1 MYIATKHNIAI
12 IITCNEKSKLFN
24 CSQTT
29 SLDTATMEHKMVYLV
44 TLCCALV
51 HVSLAGFD
59 VFFPRMVA
67 KGGTIIYF
75 SCKAVSYLLYPL
87 LGWMA
92 DVCFTRYKFVL
103 FSFIA
108 TILGSTL
115 GIVTSALI
123 LEFPEYRLS
132 LFYLAGLV
140 IVIALIAIGLFESTA
155 IQFGM
160 DQMLEAS
167 SDKLST
173 FIHWY
178 YWSSNLGYL
187 VIMSISYAVVIY
199 YHQCTV
205 TLDIRKINNTA
216 LFLLEYETDIVNTAV
231 LLCVG
236 LQLVCACTGLCVLVC
251 YKRQLNIDRTGEHP
265 LKLIYQVLR
274 YAWNH
279 TCPENRSAFTY
290 WEEDIPPR
298 IDLGK
303 LKYGGPFTTEEVEDT
318 KTFFRI
324 ILLLLSLLGFHL
336 SGHGYSLFDQ
346 LTRRQCPTVFSISLA
361 TDPMNTTLITI
372 TIGVPLY
379 QLVFVHCCK
388 NYVPNMLKRM
398 GLGLLCCLIRE
409 VIKILIHVTMTKGK
423 ICKLADSIPIVS
435 CYLISSKI
443 KIINGTCSMLSEY
456 QDYCDL
462 NNTPFLL
469 MIIPNVLQGL
479 AFLLVFMSTLEFICA
494 QAPLRLKGL
503 LIGIWYALLT
513 VYYLSVAVTEL
524 FITDVTT
531 WEVFHEVKA
540 FLIFLSLMLYL
551 CVSRR
556 YRYRLRDEVVNE
568 QFLVEEIYEREL
580 SQAEEYKRERNR
592 NYGSLNH

>member
-1 MYIATKHNIAI
+1 MAYPVI
-12 IITCNEKSKLFN
+12 
-24 CSQTT
+24 
-29 SLDTATMEHKMVYLV
+29 
-44 TLCCALV
+44 LCCALIHMSLIGADV
-51 HVSLAGFD
+51 HLYHII
-59 VFFPRMVA
+59 A
-67 KGGTIIYF
+67 KNGTVILLI
-75 SCKAVSYLLYPL
+75 CKAVSYFLYPL

-92 DVCFTRYKFVL
+92 DAYFTRYKFVL
-103 FSFIA
+103 ISFI
-108 TILGSTL
+108 TIILGS
-115 GIVTSALI
+115 
-123 LEFPEYRLS
+123 S
-132 LFYLAGLV
+132 LM
-140 IVIALIAIGLFESTA
+140 IVINILSIGLPQYHLMFYYPAGVVIICNLIAMGLFESTA

-178 YWSSNLGYL
+178 YWSSNLGKITIL
-187 VIMSISYAVVIY
+187 SISYAVPIY
-199 YHQCTV
+199 FQKCTM
-205 TLDIRKINNTA
+205 TLDISQTKDTINYLQQTLVKSINITA
-216 LFLLEYETDIVNTAV
+216 IV
-231 LLCVG
+231 CVG

-336 SGHGYSLFDQ
+336 SGHGYSLLDQ
-346 LTRRQCPTVFSISLA
+346 LARRQCPTPLVLLL
-361 TDPMNTTLITI
+361 TGDPMNIILITV

-379 QLVFVHCCK
+379 QLVFVRCCK
-388 NYVPNMLKRM
+388 KYKYIPNMLKRI
-398 GLGLLCCLIRE
+398 GLGLLCCFINE
-409 VIKILIHVTMTKGK
+409 VIQIIIHATMTERKM
-423 ICKLADSIPIVS
+423 CKLADKNSLVS
-435 CYLISSKI
+435 CYVITSEI
-443 KIINGTCSMLSEY
+443 RINETCSLLHD
-456 QDYCDL
+456 DYCNQ

-469 MIIPNVLQGL
+469 IIVPTVLQGL

-503 LIGIWYALLT
+503 LIGIWYALLA
-513 VYYLSVAVTEL
+513 VYYLPVGVSEL

-580 SQAEEYKRERNR
+580 AQAEEYERA
-592 NYGSLNH
+592 GILQSS

>member
-1 MYIATKHNIAI
+1 MCIFISNHNIKEI
-12 IITCNEKSKLFN
+12 DKLFTMYN
-24 CSQTT
+24 SF
-29 SLDTATMEHKMVYLV
+29 DTATMEHKMAFLV
-44 TLCCALV
+44 ILCCTLV
-51 HVSLAGFD
+51 HISLVGSNL
-59 VFFPRMVA
+59 FFYHIVVRS
-67 KGGTIIYF
+67 GIIIF
-75 SCKAVSYLLYPL
+75 LSCTAVSYLLYPL

-108 TILGSTL
+108 TILGSIL
-115 GIVTSALI
+115 GIVTSALV
-123 LEFPEYRLS
+123 LKFPEHRLS
-132 LFYLAGLV
+132 LYYIGGLAVVVG
-140 IVIALIAIGLFESTA
+140 LIAIGLFESTA

-178 YWSSNLGYL
+178 YWSSNLGKL
-187 VIMSISYAVVIY
+187 VIVFISYAVVMYFDRMMKLNITRPMY
-199 YHQCTV
+199 
-205 TLDIRKINNTA
+205 
-216 LFLLEYETDIVNTAV
+216 LLEYQIEVANTAV

-236 LQLVCACTGLCVLVC
+236 LQLVCACTGLCVLVR

-265 LKLIYQVLR
+265 LKLIYRVLR

-303 LKYGGPFTTEEVEDT
+303 LKYGGPFTIEEVEDT

-336 SGHGYSLFDQ
+336 TGHGYSLLDQ
-346 LTRRQCPTVFSISLA
+346 LTRRQCPTHLVLLL
-361 TDPMNTTLITI
+361 TEDPMNIILITI
-372 TIGVPLY
+372 AIGVPLY
-379 QLVFVHCCK
+379 QLVFVRCCK
-388 NYVPNMLKRM
+388 KYVPNMLKLM
-398 GLGLLCCLIRE
+398 GLGLLCCLIKE
-409 VIKILIHVTMTKGK
+409 ATEIIIHTTMVEGK
-423 ICKLADSIPIVS
+423 VCKLIDSNPIVS
-435 CYLISSKI
+435 CYFISSKI
-443 KIINGTCSMLSEY
+443 NINGSCSIL
-456 QDYCDL
+456 QNYCEV
-462 NNTPFLL
+462 NNIPFLL
-469 MIIPNVLQGL
+469 MIIPNVLLGL
-479 AFLLVFMSTLEFICA
+479 AFLSVFLTTLEFICA

-503 LIGIWYALLT
+503 LIGIWYALLA
-513 VYYLSVAVTEL
+513 VYYLPVAVSDT

-551 CVSRR
+551 CVSRW

-568 QFLVEEIYEREL
+568 QFLVEEIYERQL
-580 SQAEEYKRERNR
+580 AQAEEYEKEQEHLDTRASSS

>member
-1 MYIATKHNIAI
+1 MAYLI
-12 IITCNEKSKLFN
+12 I
-24 CSQTT
+24 
-29 SLDTATMEHKMVYLV
+29 
-44 TLCCALV
+44 LCCALI
-51 HVSLAGFD
+51 HMSLLGSDVSLYRD
-59 VFFPRMVA
+59 IA
-67 KGGTIIYF
+67 KSGTIIFF
-75 SCKAVSYLLYPL
+75 SCKAASYILYPL

-92 DVCFTRYKFVL
+92 DVCFTRYSFL
-103 FSFIA
+103 LLSFIA
-108 TILGSTL
+108 TILCSIL
-115 GIVTSALI
+115 GIVTSALV
-123 LEFPEYRLS
+123 LVFPQDFLI
-132 LFYLAGLV
+132 FYYPGGLV
-140 IVIALIAIGLFESTA
+140 IIVGVVALGLFESTA

-178 YWSSNLGYL
+178 YWSSSLGNL
-187 VIMSISYAVVIY
+187 VILCIIYAVQIY
-199 YHQCTV
+199 YHQCTSKLEV
-205 TLDIRKINNTA
+205 SLANNTIP
-216 LFLLEYETDIVNTAV
+216 FLLGYQIDIANTTI
-231 LLCVG
+231 LFSVG
-236 LQLVCACTGLCVLVC
+236 LQLMCACTGLCVLVR

-265 LKLIYQVLR
+265 LKLIYRVLR

-336 SGHGYSLFDQ
+336 SGHGYSLLDQ
-346 LTRRQCPTVFSISLA
+346 LARRQCPTFVVLILA
-361 TDPMNTTLITI
+361 GDPMNVTLITI
-372 TIGVPLY
+372 IIGVPLY
-379 QLVFVHCCK
+379 QLVFVRCCK
-388 NYVPNMLKRM
+388 KYVPNLFKILGM
-398 GLGLLCCLIRE
+398 GLLCCFIKEVTLI
-409 VIKILIHVTMTKGK
+409 IIHATMIEGK
-423 ICKLADSIPIVS
+423 LCKTVDIIPLVS
-435 CYLISSKI
+435 CYIISSS
-443 KIINGTCSMLSEY
+443 NDTCSFLPEY
-456 QDYCDL
+456 HHYCIF

-479 AFLLVFMSTLEFICA
+479 AFLLVFMTALEFICA

-503 LIGIWYALLT
+503 LIGIWYALLA
-513 VYYLSVAVTEL
+513 VYYLPVAL
-524 FITDVTT
+524 PDYLITDVTT
-531 WEVFHEVKA
+531 WEVFLEVKA

-568 QFLVEEIYEREL
+568 QYLVEEIYERQL
-580 SQAEEYKRERNR
+580 AQAEEYERKQNCKKIKQ
-592 NYGSLNH
+592 SSTH

>member
-1 MYIATKHNIAI
+1 MA
-12 IITCNEKSKLFN
+12 
-24 CSQTT
+24 
-29 SLDTATMEHKMVYLV
+29 YLV
-44 TLCCALV
+44 IFCCALS
-51 HVSLAGFD
+51 HMSLAGSD
-59 VFFPRMVA
+59 VTFYRA
-67 KGGTIIYF
+67 ITKSGIIIIF

-103 FSFIA
+103 FSFVLM
-108 TILGSTL
+108 ILASIL
-115 GIVTSALI
+115 CVVASVLI
-123 LEFPEYRLS
+123 LKIPVHRHS
-132 LFYLAGLV
+132 LYPIFGLT
-140 IVIALIAIGLFESTA
+140 IVIGLIAIGLFESTA

-167 SDKLST
+167 SDKLSG

-178 YWSSNLGYL
+178 YWSSSLGNLIIIY
-187 VIMSISYAVVIY
+187 ISYGVLIY
-199 YHQCTV
+199 YHQCTE
-205 TLDIRKINNTA
+205 TLDTGQTNNTTLSLLGYEIDIA
-216 LFLLEYETDIVNTAV
+216 STVISFFLS
-231 LLCVG
+231 
-236 LQLVCACTGLCVLVC
+236 LQLVCACTGLCVLVH
-251 YKRQLNIDRTGEHP
+251 YKRQLNIDRTGKHP

-336 SGHGYSLFDQ
+336 SGHGYSLTDQ
-346 LTRRQCPTVFSISLA
+346 LARRQCPTFVVWMLA
-361 TDPMNTTLITI
+361 GDPMNTTLITV

-379 QLVFVHCCK
+379 QLVFVRCCK
-388 NYVPNMLKRM
+388 KYEYIFNMLKLM
-398 GLGLLCCLIRE
+398 GLGLLCCLIKA
-409 VIKILIHVTMTKGK
+409 VTQIIIHATMTEGK
-423 ICKLADSIPIVS
+423 VCELADKKNPMVS
-435 CYLISSKI
+435 CYFILSKI
-443 KIINGTCSMLSEY
+443 IIDTNGTCSLIPEY
-456 QDYCDL
+456 QDYCNL

-469 MIIPNVLQGL
+469 MIIPNILHGL

-494 QAPLRLKGL
+494 QAPLQLKGL
-503 LIGIWYALLT
+503 LIGIWYALMA
-513 VYYLSVAVTEL
+513 VYYLPVAVTEL

-568 QFLVEEIYEREL
+568 QFLVEEIYERQL
-580 SQAEEYKRERNR
+580 AQAEEYERVQEYLDTSDSSS
-592 NYGSLNH
+592 NYGSLNQ

>member
-1 MYIATKHNIAI
+1 MA
-12 IITCNEKSKLFN
+12 
-24 CSQTT
+24 
-29 SLDTATMEHKMVYLV
+29 YLV
-44 TLCCALV
+44 IFCCTLAHL
-51 HVSLAGFD
+51 SLLGSD
-59 VFFPRMVA
+59 MILYHTISRNGIVFFS
-67 KGGTIIYF
+67 I
-75 SCKAVSYLLYPL
+75 CKAVSYLLYPL
-87 LGWMA
+87 IGWMA
-92 DVCFTRYKFVL
+92 DVCFTRYKFV
-103 FSFIA
+103 FSSFVA
-108 TILGSTL
+108 TILGGIL
-115 GIVTSALI
+115 GVVESALI
-123 LEFPEYRLS
+123 LKFPEHRHS
-132 LFYLAGLV
+132 LYYIAGLL
-140 IVIALIAIGLFESTA
+140 IVIELIALGLFESTA

-178 YWSSNLGYL
+178 YWSSSLGSL
-187 VIMSISYAVVIY
+187 VIMYIGYSVLMY
-199 YHQCTV
+199 YYQCGM
-205 TLDIRKINNTA
+205 TLDTQFTHNMDLVFIEYQIKIANISI
-216 LFLLEYETDIVNTAV
+216 LFSVV
-231 LLCVG
+231 

-265 LKLIYQVLR
+265 LKLISRVLR

-336 SGHGYSLFDQ
+336 SGHGYSLTDQ
-346 LTRRQCPTVFSISLA
+346 LARRQCPTLLVWMLA
-361 TDPMNTTLITI
+361 SDSMNITFI
-372 TIGVPLY
+372 IIIIGVPLY
-379 QLVFVHCCK
+379 QLVFVRCCNK
-388 NYVPNMLKRM
+388 YIPNMLKLM
-398 GLGLLCCLIRE
+398 GLGLLCCLFKE
-409 VIKILIHVTMTKGK
+409 VAEIIIHATMSKGK
-423 ICKLADSIPIVS
+423 VCKLADNHPSVS
-435 CYLISSKI
+435 CYFITSNI
-443 KIINGTCSMLSEY
+443 IINGTCSSLSEY
-456 QDYCDL
+456 QDYCEL

-479 AFLLVFMSTLEFICA
+479 AFLLVFMTTLEFICA

-503 LIGIWYALLT
+503 LIGIWYALLA
-513 VYYLSVAVTEL
+513 VYYLPVAVSET
-524 FITDVTT
+524 FIIDVTT

-568 QFLVEEIYEREL
+568 QYLVEEIYEREL
-580 SQAEEYKRERNR
+580 AQAEEYERDLYETISDSTDDTKGQ
-592 NYGSLNH
+592 YGSFNIN

>member
-1 MYIATKHNIAI
+1 MA
-12 IITCNEKSKLFN
+12 
-24 CSQTT
+24 
-29 SLDTATMEHKMVYLV
+29 YLV
-44 TLCCALV
+44 ILCCILI
-51 HVSLAGFD
+51 HVSLFGSD
-59 VFFPRMVA
+59 IVLYH
-67 KGGTIIYF
+67 TIAQNGIPIF
-75 SCKAVSYLLYPL
+75 LSSKAVSYLLYPL

-92 DVCFTRYKFVL
+92 DVCFTRFKFVL

-108 TILGSTL
+108 TILCSIL
-115 GIVTSALI
+115 VAVTTALI
-123 LEFPEYRLS
+123 FTFPEHRIS
-132 LFYLAGLV
+132 LYYIGGLA
-140 IVIALIAIGLFESTA
+140 IVIGLIAIGLFESTA

-178 YWSSNLGYL
+178 YWSSNLGKL
-187 VIMSISYAVVIY
+187 VIMYISFGVLMY
-199 YHQCTV
+199 YHQCATKP
-205 TLDIRKINNTA
+205 LDMMRQTILKIDIGNT
-216 LFLLEYETDIVNTAV
+216 TI

-236 LQLVCACTGLCVLVC
+236 LQLVCVCTGLCVLVH
-251 YKRQLNIDRTGEHP
+251 YKRQLNIDQTGEHP

-290 WEEDIPPR
+290 WEEDIPSR

-336 SGHGYSLFDQ
+336 SGHGYSLLHQ
-346 LTRRQCPTVFSISLA
+346 LTRRQCPTLLVWMS
-361 TDPMNTTLITI
+361 TGDPITTTFLTI
-372 TIGVPLY
+372 IIGVPLY
-379 QLVFVHCCK
+379 QLVFVRYCK
-388 NYVPNMLKRM
+388 RCVPNMLKRI
-398 GLGLLCCLIRE
+398 GLGVLCCLIKE
-409 VIKILIHVTMTKGK
+409 VTKIIIHATMTKGK
-423 ICKLADSIPIVS
+423 LCNLADKNSMVS

-443 KIINGTCSMLSEY
+443 NINGTCSILSEY
-456 QDYCDL
+456 QNYCDL
-462 NNTPFLL
+462 NNIPFLL

-479 AFLLVFMSTLEFICA
+479 AFLLVFMTTLEFICA

-503 LIGIWYALLT
+503 LIGIWYALLA
-513 VYYLSVAVTEL
+513 VYYLPVAVTEYFL
-524 FITDVTT
+524 TDDTT

-540 FLIFLSLMLYL
+540 FLTFLSLMLYL

-568 QFLVEEIYEREL
+568 QFLVEEIFERRL
-580 SQAEEYKRERNR
+580 AQAEEYSRE
-592 NYGSLNH
+592 SK

>member
-1 MYIATKHNIAI
+1 
-12 IITCNEKSKLFN
+12 
-24 CSQTT
+24 
-29 SLDTATMEHKMVYLV
+29 MEHKMAYLV
-44 TLCCALV
+44 ILCCTLIHMSMAGSDLSLY
-51 HVSLAGFD
+51 HVFGLYGT
-59 VFFPRMVA
+59 
-67 KGGTIIYF
+67 TIIF
-75 SCKAVSYLLYPL
+75 GSKAVSYFLYPL

-108 TILGSTL
+108 MILGSIPVAIET
-115 GIVTSALI
+115 
-123 LEFPEYRLS
+123 
-132 LFYLAGLV
+132 GLV
-140 IVIALIAIGLFESTA
+140 LRFPLEHGIFYFLSAITIIISIISIGLFESTA

-178 YWSSNLGYL
+178 YWSSSLGNLIILY
-187 VIMSISYAVVIY
+187 ISYAVMGY
-199 YHQCTV
+199 FHLCTM
-205 TLDIRKINNTA
+205 TIDNGQTMENYLLGIKIKMASTGV
-216 LFLLEYETDIVNTAV
+216 LFS
-231 LLCVG
+231 VG
-236 LQLVCACTGLCVLVC
+236 LQLVCACTGLCVLVR

-265 LKLIYQVLR
+265 LKLIYRVLR

-336 SGHGYSLFDQ
+336 SGHGYPLTNQ
-346 LTRRQCPTVFSISLA
+346 LARRQCPTLLVWMLA
-361 TDPMNTTLITI
+361 GDPMTITLITI
-372 TIGVPLY
+372 IIGVPLY
-379 QLVFVHCCK
+379 QLVFVRCCNK
-388 NYVPNMLKRM
+388 YIPNMLKRI
-398 GLGLLCCLIRE
+398 GLGLLCCLLKE
-409 VIKILIHVTMTKGK
+409 VAEIIIHATMFKGK
-423 ICKLADSIPIVS
+423 VCNLADENCLVS
-435 CYLISSKI
+435 CYLINLRI
-443 KIINGTCSMLSEY
+443 FINGTCSLLSEY
-456 QDYCDL
+456 QDYCEL
-462 NNTPFLL
+462 SNTPFLL

-479 AFLLVFMSTLEFICA
+479 AFLLVFMTTLEFICA

-503 LIGIWYALLT
+503 LIGIWYALLA
-513 VYYLSVAVTEL
+513 VYYLPVALPDYFT
-524 FITDVTT
+524 TNVTT

-580 SQAEEYKRERNR
+580 ARAKK
-592 NYGSLNH
+592 

>member
-1 MYIATKHNIAI
+1 MA
-12 IITCNEKSKLFN
+12 
-24 CSQTT
+24 
-29 SLDTATMEHKMVYLV
+29 YLV
-44 TLCCALV
+44 ILCSTLT
-51 HVSLAGFD
+51 HVSLLGSDLFLYH
-59 VFFPRMVA
+59 
-67 KGGTIIYF
+67 TISQNGIIIFF
-75 SCKAVSYLLYPL
+75 SCTAVSYLLYPL

-103 FSFIA
+103 LSFIA
-108 TILGSTL
+108 TILDSILCVVVSTL
-115 GIVTSALI
+115 ILI
-123 LEFPEYRLS
+123 FPEHRLS
-132 LFYLAGLV
+132 LYYIGGLA
-140 IVIALIAIGLFESTA
+140 IVIGLIAMGLFESTA

-160 DQMLEAS
+160 DQMQEAS
-167 SDKLST
+167 SDQLST

-178 YWSSNLGYL
+178 YWSSNLGNL
-187 VIMSISYAVVIY
+187 IILFFGSAVLIY
-199 YHQCTV
+199 YHQCTM
-205 TLDIRKINNTA
+205 TLDIQTNNTMDSVFLRYLVDIGNTIL
-216 LFLLEYETDIVNTAV
+216 LFGF
-231 LLCVG
+231 C
-236 LQLVCACTGLCVLVC
+236 LQLVCACTGLCVLVR

-265 LKLIYQVLR
+265 LKLIYRVLR

-336 SGHGYSLFDQ
+336 SGNSYSLFDQ

-361 TDPMNTTLITI
+361 ADSMYTTLIII

-379 QLVFVHCCK
+379 QLVFVRCCK
-388 NYVPNMLKRM
+388 KYIPNMLKQM
-398 GLGLLCCLIRE
+398 GLGVLCCLVKE
-409 VIKILIHVTMTKGK
+409 VTKIIIHTVMTKGK
-423 ICKLADSIPIVS
+423 LCKFADNNTIVS
-435 CYLISSKI
+435 CYIISSKS
-443 KIINGTCSMLSEY
+443 KNINGTCSVLSEY

-479 AFLLVFMSTLEFICA
+479 AFLLVFMTTLEFICA

-503 LIGIWYALLT
+503 LIGIWYALLA
-513 VYYLSVAVTEL
+513 VYYLPVAVTDT

-556 YRYRLRDEVVNE
+556 YRYRLRDEAVNE

-580 SQAEEYKRERNR
+580 ALAEEYEREQRDLTINDDDDTKRD
-592 NYGSLNH
+592 YGSLNIN

>member
-1 MYIATKHNIAI
+1 MA
-12 IITCNEKSKLFN
+12 
-24 CSQTT
+24 
-29 SLDTATMEHKMVYLV
+29 YLV
-44 TLCCALV
+44 TLCCALI
-51 HVSLAGFD
+51 HVSLSGSDIYLSRA
-59 VFFPRMVA
+59 VA
-67 KGGTIIYF
+67 KNGTIIYF
-75 SCKAVSYLLYPL
+75 SCQAVSYLLYPL

-108 TILGSTL
+108 SILGSII
-115 GIVTSALI
+115 GILTATLI
-123 LEFPEYRLS
+123 LKFPEHRLS
-132 LFYLAGLV
+132 LYYLAGLA
-140 IVIALIAIGLFESTA
+140 IVIGLIGLGLFESTA

-167 SDKLST
+167 SEKLST

-178 YWSSNLGYL
+178 YWSSSLGSL
-187 VIMSISYAVVIY
+187 VIVYIIYAVLIY
-199 YHQCTV
+199 YHQCTLV
-205 TLDIRKINNTA
+205 FSIFNDTA
-216 LFLLEYETDIVNTAV
+216 QLLFENQIVIANLIV
-231 LLCVG
+231 LFGVG
-236 LQLVCACTGLCVLVC
+236 LQLVCACTGLCVLVR

-265 LKLIYQVLR
+265 LKLIYRVLR

-336 SGHGYSLFDQ
+336 SGHGYSLTDQ
-346 LTRRQCPTVFSISLA
+346 LAKRQCPAFVTLILVA
-361 TDPMNTTLITI
+361 DPMNVTLITI
-372 TIGVPLY
+372 IIGVPLY
-379 QLVFVHCCK
+379 QLVFVRCCRK
-388 NYVPNMLKRM
+388 YKYIPNMLKRM
-398 GLGLLCCLIRE
+398 GLGLLCCF
-409 VIKILIHVTMTKGK
+409 IKEITQIIIVYVTSTKK
-423 ICKLADSIPIVS
+423 LCKLVDKDHVVS
-435 CYLISSKI
+435 CYYISLEI
-443 KIINGTCSMLSEY
+443 NNNGTCSLLSEY
-456 QDYCDL
+456 QDYCEL

-479 AFLLVFMSTLEFICA
+479 AFLLVFMTTLEFICA

-503 LIGIWYALLT
+503 LIGIWYALLA
-513 VYYLSVAVTEL
+513 VYYLPVAVSDI
-524 FITDVTT
+524 FIIDVTT

-551 CVSRR
+551 CVSRQ

-568 QFLVEEIYEREL
+568 QYLVEEIYEREL
-580 SQAEEYKRERNR
+580 TRAEEYERDQNYQDITSS
-592 NYGSLNH
+592 NYGSLVINRGR

>member
-1 MYIATKHNIAI
+1 
-12 IITCNEKSKLFN
+12 
-24 CSQTT
+24 
-29 SLDTATMEHKMVYLV
+29 MVYLV
-44 TLCCALV
+44 IFCCALI
-51 HVSLAGFD
+51 HMSLAGLDIFL
-59 VFFPRMVA
+59 FH
-67 KGGTIIYF
+67 TIARNGIIF
-75 SCKAVSYLLYPL
+75 LFNCKAVSYLLYPL

-108 TILGSTL
+108 SLLGSILAIT
-115 GIVTSALI
+115 TSALI
-123 LEFPEYRLS
+123 LGFPQDHLLLYYPVGLS
-132 LFYLAGLV
+132 V
-140 IVIALIAIGLFESTA
+140 IIFLIAIGLFESTA

-178 YWSSNLGYL
+178 YWSSNLGRL
-187 VIMSISYAVVIY
+187 VVLYISYVIVIY
-199 YHQCTV
+199 YHQCT
-205 TLDIRKINNTA
+205 TMSLDVWQGNNTM
-216 LFLLEYETDIVNTAV
+216 EYQIDIANTIA

-236 LQLVCACTGLCVLVC
+236 LQLVCACTGLCVLVR
-251 YKRQLNIDRTGEHP
+251 YKRQLIIDRTGDHP
-265 LKLIYQVLR
+265 LKLIYRVLR

-324 ILLLLSLLGFHL
+324 ILLFFSLIGFHL
-336 SGHGYSLFDQ
+336 SGQGFSQINQ
-346 LTRRQCPTVFSISLA
+346 LTRRQCPTPVLFLVA
-361 TDPMNTTLITI
+361 DPVNITLITI
-372 TIGVPLY
+372 IIGVPLY

-388 NYVPNMLKRM
+388 KHKYIPNMLKKI
-398 GLGLLCCLIRE
+398 GLGLLCCLIKE
-409 VIKILIHVTMTKGK
+409 IVQIIIHATMTQGK
-423 ICKLADSIPIVS
+423 LCTLLIKNPIVS
-435 CYLISSKI
+435 CYIITLIN
-443 KIINGTCSMLSEY
+443 NGTHPEFHNMCNI
-456 QDYCDL
+456 
-462 NNTPFLL
+462 NNTPFLM
-469 MIIPNVLQGL
+469 MIVPNVLQGL
-479 AFLLVFMSTLEFICA
+479 SFLLIFMTILEFICA

-503 LIGIWYALLT
+503 LIGIWYALLAIW
-513 VYYLSVAVTEL
+513 YMPVAESEL
-524 FITDVTT
+524 FTNESTT

-556 YRYRLRDEVVNE
+556 YRYRLRDEVVHE

-580 SQAEEYKRERNR
+580 AAQAEKHERAMKHTDS
-592 NYGSLNH
+592 YGSLNQ